1 MLLFPVFPAPAAVS
15 IGINLQVYPD
25 FEPVPNY
32 PVYYAPR
39 LDANYFFYDGSY
51 WVYSD
56 DNWYVSSWYN
66 GPWEMMDPYDVPVF
80 ILRIPVRYYRHA
92 PSYFHGWQ
100 PSAPPRWGDHWGHDW
115 SQRRSGWDRWN
126 HKSVPARPPLP
137 VYQRKYSGARYPRD
151 VEQQKALQSQN
162 YHYQPRETG
171 PRASGP
177 RESGARPQ
185 DRQQNSGKVQRP
197 AEPSR
202 PTRQESPKQQQPPSN
217 AREQNGRPG
226 QGAPPQESSKQHQQP
241 ASNARDRN
249 GRPGQGAPQEKQ
261 QERGRD
267 QQKDGKKAGDNK
279 KAGEGD
285 HDNGPDKTH

>member
-1 MLLFPVFPAPAAVS
+1 MRTALILLLMLLLPVLPAPAAVS
-15 IGINLQVYPD
+15 IGINVQVYPD

-92 PSYFHGWQ
+92 PSYFRGWQ

-115 SQRRSGWDRWN
+115 SQRRGGWDRWN

-137 VYQRKYSGARYPRD
+137 VYQRNYSGDRYPRD
-151 VEQQKALQSQN
+151 VEQQKALHRQN
-162 YHYQPRETG
+162 YHYQPRESG
-171 PRASGP
+171 PRESGP
-177 RESGARPQ
+177 RESGARQQ
-185 DRQQNSGKVQRP
+185 DRQLNSGKAQRP

-202 PTRQESPKQQQPPSN
+202 PTRQESSKQKQQPPSN
-217 AREQNGRPG
+217 ARDQ
-226 QGAPPQESSKQHQQP
+226 
-241 ASNARDRN
+241 N

-279 KAGEGD
+279 KASDNKKSGDKKKSGEGD
-285 HDNGPDKTH
+285 HNNGPDQTH